1 MTQMGTSETGAPE
14 TGASGLAARAEA
26 SETDA
31 SATDAS
37 EDAVSV
43 SGSAATG
50 ASATG
55 VGVCFPRGFTAG
67 TAAAGIRGDGDMSR
81 ADIAVVMSDRP
92 CAGAGVFTQN
102 LVKAAPVII
111 SQLTLR
117 RGTPIHAVVANA
129 GNANA
134 CTGAQ
139 GLRDALRMCAL
150 TAGALGRDPV
160 ELLVCSTGVIGHPLP
175 MDRVAD
181 GLRAA
186 ARSQSRDAGELA
198 ARAIMTT
205 DTVPKMASAT
215 FLVDGVEHRVG
226 GMAKGAGMIHP
237 DMATLLALVTTD
249 ADVAAP
255 DLQAL
260 LTEVA
265 ESSFNSITVDGDTST
280 NDTLFALANGA
291 AGGAVLVPGGA
302 GFAAL
307 REAFLGVCESLAE
320 QVVADAEG
328 ATKHFRVTVAGGRD
342 DAEARLAARTVAV
355 SPLVKTAVHG
365 ADPNWGRIVAALGR
379 SGAHFSLDRVRVTL
393 AGTTVFE
400 HGAPLDTD
408 LSPVVA
414 ALREPRSEIDIDLGA
429 GDGRGHAWGCDL
441 TAGYVRINAEYTT

>member
-160 ELLVCSTGVIGHPLP
+160 ELLGCSTGVIGHPLP

-198 ARAIMTT
+198 AQAIMTT